1 MHQGFLHYCR
11 SHVRECS
18 RFSTGTFCQC
28 RCLPLLSWPFNIVLC
43 GAAAS
48 GRDKQNGMD
57 GFTPSLTGLSTQK
70 RDCQHTNG
78 TVNTQTG
85 LSTHRRDCQHTDG
98 TVSTRRSAGRPQR
111 SRDSIR
117 DPDVLRAD
125 PDGRRPPRLSL
136 LAQIHIQRWFHL
148 LFFFPFHLHFG
159 LDRWSAVRYYATA
172 RQVPLCSKM

>member
-1 MHQGFLHYCR
+1 MFAFFNGDVLSVPLSSSPFVALQYRVMRRGSQRPGQTERHGWLHAIID
-11 SHVRECS
+11 
-18 RFSTGTFCQC
+18 GTV
-28 RCLPLLSWPFNIVLC
+28 NT
-43 GAAAS
+43 
-48 GRDKQNGMD
+48 K
-57 GFTPSLTGLSTQK
+57 TGLPTHK
-70 RDCQHTNG
+70 WDCQHADG

-117 DPDVLRAD
+117 DPDLLRAD

-159 LDRWSAVRYYATA
+159 LDRWSAVRDYATA